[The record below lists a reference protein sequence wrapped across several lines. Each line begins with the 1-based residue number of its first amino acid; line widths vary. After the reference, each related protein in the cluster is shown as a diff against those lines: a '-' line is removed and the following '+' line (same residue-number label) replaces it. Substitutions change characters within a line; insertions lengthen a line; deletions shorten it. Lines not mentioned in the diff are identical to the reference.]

1 MFKPLCLLASFAV
14 FASAARA
21 VDKPAAAPAA
31 VEKPAPA
38 AGAVVKPAPI
48 PPTYA
53 NVSYGP
59 HERNVLDFWRAEGDG
74 PRPLLVNIHGGG
86 WTSGDKSA
94 VAGLP
99 QRWLA
104 KGVSVASINY
114 RYSGIAI
121 LPAPVHDAARALQFL
136 RSKAAEWNIRSER
149 ICLIGLSAGACT
161 SMWLLCHDDL
171 ADPNSADPV
180 LRQST
185 RVAGA
190 VAGSGQTSLDPKELE
205 AWLGPNVLQHRMVN
219 LSVGE
224 KTIAGAL
231 ANYEKHQALYAEF
244 SPITHVSADD
254 PPLLMTYGDNVLLPS
269 ENSGHGIHHPVMG
282 IKMKQKADS
291 VKMECHL
298 IIGAPRTTAAAKFN
312 AEDAFIEAVLLQ

>member
-1 MFKPLCLLASFAV
+1 MFKPLTILACCSLLVTSV
-14 FASAARA
+14 RGQGI
-21 VDKPAAAPAA
+21 
-31 VEKPAPA
+31 PAPL
-38 AGAVVKPAPI
+38 
-48 PPTYA
+48 PPTHA
-53 NVSYGP
+53 NVAYGT
-59 HERNVLDFWRAEGDG
+59 HERHVLDFWRAEGDG
-74 PRPLLVNIHGGG
+74 PRPLLVFIHGGG
-86 WTSGDKSA
+86 WTSGDKSS

-99 QRWLA
+99 ARWTA

-114 RYSGIAI
+114 RYSGHAS

-136 RSKAAEWNIRSER
+136 RTKAGEWNIRSER
-149 ICLIGLSAGACT
+149 ICLTGVSAGACT

-171 ADPNSADPV
+171 ADPNSTDPV

-190 VAGSGQTSLDPKELE
+190 VAVAGQTSLDPKELE
-205 AWLGPNVLQHRMVN
+205 AWLGPKVLEHRMVN

-231 ANYEKHQALYAEF
+231 ANYEKHRALYAEF
-244 SPITHVSADD
+244 SPINHLTADD

-269 ENSGHGIHHPVMG
+269 ESSGHGIHHPMLGVM
-282 IKMKQKADS
+282 MKRKADA

-298 IIGAPRTTAAAKFN
+298 VLGTTTTAKTAKFN
-312 AEDAFIEAVLLQ
+312 PEEAFIETVLLK